1 MSSACDCPVSLVLSL
16 DMEHKPLILIT
27 NDDGISS
34 KGLRCAAEA
43 CDVLGEVLI
52 CAPTVQQSGTGRSM
66 PPTSEGRIFPQD
78 ILINRRSITGY
89 AVEGTPAQVVQHG
102 LFEIADR
109 PVALVVSGINYG
121 ENLGEGVAVSGTVGA
136 TMESGSFGVPSI
148 AISLETD
155 PEHYLGMGEHIDFS
169 TAMHF
174 LRFFAQRVLEQGL
187 PPKTRVLKV
196 EIPRQATPQ
205 TEWRWTRLSQM
216 RYFLP
221 IKPHRRRPDDPG
233 PMGFESLKTFDH
245 VERDSDVWAVRVD
258 HVVSVTPL
266 SLDFTAPIDLTA
278 LPR

>member
-1 MSSACDCPVSLVLSL
+1 MTQ
-16 DMEHKPLILIT
+16 PLILIT
-27 NDDGISS
+27 NDDGIAS
-34 KGLRCAAEA
+34 KGLRSAAEA
-43 CDVLGEVLI
+43 CDPLGEVLI

-66 PPTSEGRIFPQD
+66 PPTSEGRIFAQD
-78 ILINRRSITGY
+78 VTINGRTITGY
-89 AVEGTPAQVVQHG
+89 AIEGTPAQVVQHG
-102 LFEIADR
+102 MFEIAERAVD
-109 PVALVVSGINYG
+109 LVVSGINYG
-121 ENLGEGVAVSGTVGA
+121 ENLGEGVSVSGTVGA

-169 TAMHF
+169 TAAYF

-196 EIPRQATPQ
+196 EIPRNATSQ
-205 TEWRWTRLSQM
+205 TEWRWTRLSQV
-216 RYFLP
+216 RYFTP
-221 IKPHRRRPDDPG
+221 IKPHRRRPDDPA
-233 PMGFESLKTFDH
+233 PMGYETLKTFDH

>member
-1 MSSACDCPVSLVLSL
+1 MSSACDGLISLVSSL
-16 DMEHKPLILIT
+16 AMTPPLILIT

-34 KGLRCAAEA
+34 KGLHCAAEA
-43 CDVLGEVLI
+43 CDPLGEVLI

-66 PPTSEGRIFPQD
+66 PPTSEGRIFPRD
-78 ILINRRSITGY
+78 ILINGHTLTAY
-89 AVEGTPAQVVQHG
+89 AIEGTPAQVVQHG

-109 PVALVVSGINYG
+109 PAALVVSGINYG

-169 TAMHF
+169 TAVYF
-174 LRFFAQRVLEQGL
+174 LRMFAQRVLEQGL
-187 PPKTRVLKV
+187 PPKTRVLKI
-196 EIPRQATPQ
+196 EIPRHATPQ
-205 TEWRWTRLSQM
+205 TEWRWTRLSQV

-221 IKPHRRRPDDPG
+221 VKPHRRRPDDPG
-233 PMGFESLKTFDH
+233 PLGFEALKTFDH
-245 VERDSDVWAVRVD
+245 VEHDSDVWAVRVD

-266 SLDFTAPIDLTA
+266 SLDFTAPIDLTT